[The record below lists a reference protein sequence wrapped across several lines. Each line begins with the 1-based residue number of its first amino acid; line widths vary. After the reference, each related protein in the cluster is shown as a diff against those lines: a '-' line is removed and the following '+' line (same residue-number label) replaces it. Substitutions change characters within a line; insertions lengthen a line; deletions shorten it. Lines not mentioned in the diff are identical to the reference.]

1 MDVHY
6 RNESKWT
13 DDKSDLIIIKD
24 KDGNRYRICQ
34 DKFGGLE
41 ILVEDG
47 RVSVEPIVANHIV
60 VKTIK

>member
-6 RNESKWT
+6 RNESKWI

-24 KDGNRYRICQ
+24 KDGNQYRICQ

-47 RVSVEPIVANHIV
+47 RVSVEPIVSNHIV